1 MIKNLLNHIV
11 FKELKMSHKI
21 TGPSDYFNRKLIRDL
36 HKTKRRLWRKVSKKL
51 SGPRKN
57 RIEANLY
64 RINKKTKNNDII
76 VIPGKVLGIGE
87 LDHKLTI
94 ACLSSSKS
102 AQKKI
107 EASGSKL
114 ITIEELLEQNP
125 QGNGIKVF
133 Y

>member
-1 MIKNLLNHIV
+1 
-11 FKELKMSHKI
+11 MSHKI
-21 TGPSDYFNRKLIRDL
+21 SGPSDYYIRKLIRDL
-36 HKTKRRLWRKVSKKL
+36 WKTKRRIWRKVSKKL
-51 SGPRKN
+51 SGPRRN

-64 RINKKTKNNDII
+64 RINKKTKTNDVI
-76 VIPGKVLGIGE
+76 VVPGKILGLGD

-102 AQKKI
+102 AQQKI

-114 ITIEELLEQNP
+114 ISIDELLEKNP
-125 QGNGIKVF
+125 QGDKIKIF

>member
-1 MIKNLLNHIV
+1 
-11 FKELKMSHKI
+11 MSHKVS
-21 TGPSDYFNRKLIRDL
+21 GPSNFYTRKLIRDL
-36 HKTKRRLWRKVSKKL
+36 WKTKINIWKKVSKKL

-57 RIEANLY
+57 RIRANLY
-64 RINKKTKNNDII
+64 RINKKTKKDDII

-94 ACLSSSKS
+94 ACLEYSQS

-107 EASGSKL
+107 ESSGSTL
-114 ITIEELLEQNP
+114 LSIEELMDQNP
-125 QGNGIKVF
+125 KGTGVKVF